1 MFYWNLQKVAQELQ
15 PKTSL
20 GTNTFQEHLE
30 ERESRKLSLTPN
42 FCVGKD
48 YLKI

>member
-1 MFYWNLQKVAQELQ
+1 VGAFNVLLELQKVAQELE

-30 ERESRKLSLTPN
+30 ERESKKVKSD
-42 FCVGKD
+42 F
-48 YLKI
+48 